1 MTVRYL
7 SIVPFLS
14 LLFLLTA
21 CAPQAALVK
30 TNTEITGLQSD
41 TKKATK
47 NIKDIQKRL
56 KALEADVKGTVNL
69 QQTMADYNAQF
80 DQFATD
86 IKLLQGKLEEN
97 SFRLSGI
104 AQKIDDQGFKIAELA
119 ARLEKLET
127 APGEQ
132 NRKQSQAKAPEPSEV
147 YRQAKND
154 YDAANY
160 NLAIAGF
167 KNYIKQFPGASKTDN
182 AWYWIGECYYSKK
195 SYGKARDAFF
205 VVLKEH
211 PKSAKAP
218 GARLKIGYSYLN
230 EKNYARARNHLNAVI
245 RDFPDSKEAQIAGEK
260 LKKISKK
267 SKKKS
272 SKKKK

>member
-7 SIVPFLS
+7 FIVSFLS
-14 LLFLLTA
+14 PLFLLTA

-30 TNTEITGLQSD
+30 TNTEISGLQSD
-41 TKKATK
+41 TKKAKK

-132 NRKQSQAKAPEPSEV
+132 AKAPEPSEV

-154 YDAANY
+154 YDAGNY

-245 RDFPDSKEAQIAGEK
+245 RDFPDSKEARIAEQK

-267 SKKKS
+267 AKKKS
-272 SKKKK
+272 GKKKK